1 MKFAVNLVAEKE
13 RKNSLTIPSKNAKF
27 QQDLPL
33 LAESKPMDKDITQFK
48 NSSPQVP
55 QAYGFVR

>member
-55 QAYGFVR
+55 